1 MLLIFIVLEYVMHRK
16 IDGIYVEM
24 LGMIIDINT
33 FRKITMYMNLLTYI
47 SHIIMYYIEYRRL

>member
-1 MLLIFIVLEYVMHRK
+1 MHRK